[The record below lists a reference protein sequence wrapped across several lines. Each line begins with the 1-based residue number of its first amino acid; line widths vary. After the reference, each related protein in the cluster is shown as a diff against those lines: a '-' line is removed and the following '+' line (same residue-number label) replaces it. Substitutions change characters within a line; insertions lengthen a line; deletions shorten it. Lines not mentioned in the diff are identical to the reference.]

1 MSPGGGGGG
10 GGCHGTANDV
20 ARIQTLL
27 MQGGRQSTKCLVGVA
42 QNWGKGIVPSPKSDS
57 FMSRPRP
64 LLF

>member
-42 QNWGKGIVPSPKSDS
+42 QKMSGGKE
-57 FMSRPRP
+57 
-64 LLF
+64 